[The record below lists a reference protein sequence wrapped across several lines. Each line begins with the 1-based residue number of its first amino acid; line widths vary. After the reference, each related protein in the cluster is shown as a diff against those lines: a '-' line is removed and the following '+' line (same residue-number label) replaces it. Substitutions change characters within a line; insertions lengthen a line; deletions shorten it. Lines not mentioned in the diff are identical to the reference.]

1 VHVTHGYRLYSN
13 SVQYGPAIAQYSIP
27 SEWRDFS
34 LSRPLRLAPNAWLHL
49 DYGEVDVAT
58 GGDGLH
64 LAGRVEE
71 CQGRIEV
78 LDLAREGGEELQRCA
93 ALEKR
98 RRGQLEEKTL
108 LGKVRVVQRN
118 LKVGYGTGQCLH
130 AHEVIGFQGQ
140 RDLEVGRGGKGRVLG
155 AARLVEA
162 VRKRD
167 VPQPAPKV
175 APLRRVRRVSSD
187 GAQPRGGPWL
197 GAKRGCRE
205 VRRSAPTRRAAS

>member
-118 LKVGYGTGQCLH
+118 L
-130 AHEVIGFQGQ
+130 
-140 RDLEVGRGGKGRVLG
+140 EVGRGGKGRVLG